1 MVIEVKKDG
10 HFVKI
15 PFLSSQ
21 DPIKEAPQDNKQYA
35 RQNADWSEIII
46 PEVDL
51 STIEADI
58 AANTQAISQ
67 HTVELSTKVE
77 QESGKG
83 LSTND
88 YTTAEKTKLAGL
100 PVGSSVVLTSDPRLT
115 PATSSKAGLM
125 TAADKVQLDSTM
137 TSTEIENKI
146 NTAISSVYRVKGSVA
161 SYANLPTSNVIVGD
175 VYNITDTGANYVAIS
190 INPITWDKLSET
202 VDLSPYMLTTTANN
216 TFINRYG
223 DTIDQPLSIVRS
235 TNGTSGITYSYG
247 SVHIIPLST
256 SNATGI
262 SWRTQDNSDIIC
274 GIGAHTTGNDV
285 HRLYMGWGNDPYIS
299 INNFSVDQTNILY
312 KDKPVY
318 HAGNKTEIYP
328 RYISWIDGNSNKIK
342 EIYVEGDD
350 NTYYPYHVQF
360 DSRGHQIPL
369 MFYLIK
375 ALGTGSGNW
384 GGNHVNGTSSCMGV
398 WQFRSNGWDGG
409 GTLFNTITLE
419 QRYARVIGHIE
430 AGFTDWKGLVI
441 WLRGS
446 SNEGGAYYKL
456 ATDDTFLR
464 IIPAD
469 PNKFATFTV
478 DELANKNS
486 GVPFN
491 TNVDNRAGWNI
502 GKLRNFDTTLTYDGG
517 AVWHANNDGAGSGL
531 DADLLD
537 GIDSSG
543 FVKYDGRIVASNY
556 PVNVCGYGYTANGW
570 ISNGPAFTF
579 GGGLYSKQIQG
590 SSNANN
596 LFIRTI
602 ENGNAYPWRE
612 FAFKDDK
619 SAGTTGTLTINGTAF
634 NGSANVSITTPN
646 TTYNVA
652 STSSN
657 GLMSA
662 SDKVKLD
669 RDESYGTASTVTGLD
684 VNKRFIYVTLS
695 SNAVLSMNGAN
706 TSYNGRSIT
715 AFVYCSVAKTITI
728 PTSGNYV
735 SMCGSSYTCPAGK
748 WVEFNLTCIDGKWH
762 IAKLEQE

>member
-58 AANTQAISQ
+58 AANTLAISQ

-175 VYNITDTGANYVAIS
+175 VYNITDTGANYVATSIS
-190 INPITWDKLSET
+190 PITWDKLSET

-216 TFINRYG
+216 TFVKTTGGTMTGKLILSGSAPITSVLANGNAYAQFFNQGVETGSVGGIPTKEGYVGGVYLYNKTRDKQLRYG
-223 DTIDQPLSIVRS
+223 N
-235 TNGTSGITYSYG
+235 NGVLTFE
-247 SVHIIPLST
+247 
-256 SNATGI
+256 
-262 SWRTQDNSDIIC
+262 
-274 GIGAHTTGNDV
+274 
-285 HRLYMGWGNDPYIS
+285 
-299 INNFSVDQTNILY
+299 NN
-312 KDKPVY
+312 KVY
-318 HAGNKTEIYP
+318 HEGNKTEIYP
-328 RYISWIDGNSNKIK
+328 SFVPWIEGNSDKIK
-342 EIYVEGDD
+342 EIWVEGDD
-350 NTYYPYHVQF
+350 NTYYPYHVLLAN
-360 DSRGHQIPL
+360 RGSQIPL
-369 MFYLIK
+369 TVYLLK
-375 ALGTGSGNW
+375 PLGSGSGNW
-384 GGNHVNGTSSCMGV
+384 VGNHSYGTSNCIGI
-398 WQFRSNGWDGG
+398 WQFRAHGWDGN
-409 GTLFNTITLE
+409 GTLFNTITLD
-419 QRYARVIGHIE
+419 QHYARVVGHIK
-430 AGFTDWKGLVI
+430 AGFNEWKGLVI
-441 WLRGS
+441 WLRGG
-446 SNEGGAYYKL
+446 SNTGGAYYRL
-456 ATDDTFLR
+456 ATDDTFTSIL
-464 IIPAD
+464 PAD
-469 PNKFATFTV
+469 PSKFATFTV
-478 DELANKNS
+478 DELADKNL
-486 GVPFN
+486 GVPYQSDTD
-491 TNVDNRAGWNI
+491 TNDGWNI
-502 GKLRNFDTTLTYDGG
+502 GRLRNVNATLTYDGNK
-517 AVWHANNDGAGSGL
+517 VWNAGNDGAGSGL

-537 GIDSSG
+537 GIDSNG
-543 FVKYDGRIVASNY
+543 FVRHVDRIMASDY
-556 PVNVCGYGYTANGW
+556 PVNAYGYGYSGNGW
-570 ISNGPAFTF
+570 FSTGPAFTF
-579 GGGLYSKQIQG
+579 GTGDYSKQIQG
-590 SSNANN
+590 SFNANN

-602 ENGNAYPWRE
+602 ENGNVYPWRE

-652 STSSN
+652 STASN

-662 SDKVKLD
+662 SDKTKLNGF
-669 RDESYGTASTVTGLD
+669 ESYATSSKVSLLD
-684 VNKRFIYVTLS
+684 PDYRNIYVTLS
-695 SNAVLSMNGAN
+695 AN
-706 TSYNGRSIT
+706 DTLGMADYGTKLNGRSVT
-715 AFVYCSVAKTITI
+715 VFVYCSSARTITI

-735 SMCGSSYTCPAGK
+735 SMCGSKYSCPAGK

>member
-51 STIEADI
+51 STIEANI

-161 SYANLPTSNVIVGD
+161 SYANLPTSDVIVGD

-202 VDLSPYMLTTTANN
+202 VDLSPYMLTTTANS
-216 TFINRYG
+216 TFINRNG
-223 DTIDQPLSIVRS
+223 DTVTQPLIIKRLPND
-235 TNGTSGITYSYG
+235 TTQAKYMHSGIGIT
-247 SVHIIPLST
+247 PMPT

-262 SWRTQDNSDIIC
+262 VWTNQEGSAVIAGTGTRTVGNSLINVC
-274 GIGAHTTGNDV
+274 
-285 HRLYMGWGNDPYIS
+285 MGWGTTWWDDP
-299 INNFSVDQTNILY
+299 NNFRVNPTDIKYKNQT
-312 KDKPVY
+312 VY
-318 HAGNKTEIYP
+318 HEGNKNEIYP
-328 RYISWIDGNSNKIK
+328 SFVPWIEGNSNKVK

-360 DSRGHQIPL
+360 ANQSSQIPL
-369 MFYLIK
+369 TFYLLK
-375 ALGTGSGNW
+375 PLGTPSGNW
-384 GGNHVNGTSSCMGV
+384 SGNHPDGTSSCIGT
-398 WQFRSNGWDGG
+398 WQFRAGGWDGSG
-409 GTLFNTITLE
+409 SFFNTIVLN
-419 QRYARVIGHIE
+419 QHYARVVGSIK
-430 AGFTDWKGLVI
+430 AGYNEWKGLVI

-446 SNEGGAYYKL
+446 SNAGGAYYRL
-456 ATDDTFLR
+456 VTNDTFSSVL
-464 IIPAD
+464 PAD
-469 PNKFATFTV
+469 SSKFATFTV
-478 DELANKNS
+478 DELADKNH
-486 GVPFN
+486 GVPFY
-491 TNVDNRAGWNI
+491 TDIDKHDGWNI
-502 GKLRNFDTTLTYDGG
+502 GKLRNASATLTYDGNI
-517 AVWHANNDGAGSGL
+517 VWHSNNDGAGSGL
-531 DADLLD
+531 DADKLD
-537 GIDSSG
+537 GLESTA
-543 FVKYDGRIVASNY
+543 FVGYSDRIIASNY
-556 PVNVCGYGYTANGW
+556 NDRICGYGYAENGW
-570 ISNGPAFTF
+570 YTTGPAMSF
-579 GGGLYSKQIQG
+579 GAGTYVTQIQG
-590 SSNANN
+590 QADANN
-596 LFIRTI
+596 LRMRTVS
-602 ENGNAYPWRE
+602 NGVPTTWRS
-612 FAFKDDK
+612 FAFTDDK

-634 NGSANVSITTPN
+634 NGSANVNITTPDTKYDLA
-646 TTYNVA
+646 TTYG
-652 STSSN
+652 N
-657 GLMSA
+657 GLMSFG
-662 SDKVKLD
+662 DKKKLNQL
-669 RDESYGTASTVTGLD
+669 ESYITYSKVSLLD
-684 VNKRFIYVTLS
+684 PEYSNIYVTL
-695 SNAVLSMNGAN
+695 NANDTLGMADYG
-706 TSYNGRSIT
+706 TKLNGRT
-715 AFVYCSVAKTITI
+715 VTVFVYCSSARTITI